1 MNKYHIIGFLFLI
14 ITTIANALSTPR
26 QIELKSFLEQDCG
39 SCHGMTLQGGLGTP
53 LTSEALIN
61 KTNDYLKTIILY
73 GKPNTAM
80 PAWKSL
86 LTEEEV
92 DFIIQMLRQGK

>member
-1 MNKYHIIGFLFLI
+1 MKNYYLI
-14 ITTIANALSTPR
+14 APFIFITTIASAVSTDR
-26 QIELKSFLEQDCG
+26 QLELRNFLEQDCG

-53 LTSEALIN
+53 LTSQALIN

-86 LTEEEV
+86 LKEEEV
-92 DFIIQMLRQGK
+92 DFIIQLLRRGK

>member
-1 MNKYHIIGFLFLI
+1 MKASYLIGLLFSI
-14 ITTIANALSTPR
+14 STIANAISSDR
-26 QIELKSFLEQDCG
+26 QLELKNFLEQDCG

-53 LTSEALIN
+53 LTPQALLDRS
-61 KTNDYLKTIILY
+61 NDYLKTIILY
-73 GKPNTAM
+73 GKSTTAM

-86 LTEEEV
+86 LTEQEV